1 MIVLTGIPL
10 PNYRELQLQLDTIT
24 NRVSPTFK
32 DLFSITD
39 ITNFL
44 CVRMH
49 CLSES
54 ERLKNVQL
62 AEIETIFIAQPEYKK
77 TIIEDMSNLY
87 PIHLWVFKNQEELE
101 LKVPLYVAQLHQQLD
116 RLDRLNAFL

>member
-1 MIVLTGIPL
+1 MSDKKELTPDEADKIALESRGIISDEPVSL
-10 PNYRELQLQLDTIT
+10 GKVNLQDE
-24 NRVSPTFK
+24 
-32 DLFSITD
+32 
-39 ITNFL
+39 
-44 CVRMH
+44 H
-49 CLSES
+49 
-54 ERLKNVQL
+54 
-62 AEIETIFIAQPEYKK
+62 KK